1 VSRKALAI
9 DGISGNYDA
18 HAMDMFNLTIKTAIQ
33 YVVIEEISFRSHLG
47 N

>member
-9 DGISGNYDA
+9 DGIDA